1 MGERRVAELRRV
13 ALIVETSRAF
23 GRGVIRGVAQ
33 YSREHGPWAIYFT
46 PHGLDDPPP
55 GWLQGWR
62 GDGVLARIEDQRMAD
77 AVRRT
82 GAPVVELRG
91 MLPDLGFPHIGVDN
105 QAVVR
110 AAVDHLLHR
119 GLRQFAFLGYPR
131 GGYPRMDEREDCFVR
146 TMGELDLPYGV
157 FDQWPRRV
165 RSTDWEQQQSRIAR
179 WIAALHKPVGILGCS
194 DDCGLQVLDACRR
207 AEVSVPEQAA
217 VVGVDN
223 DEYLCMLSIP
233 PLSSVDILPQHVG
246 YEAAALLD
254 RMMGGDAAPKLPI
267 RTPPGE
273 VVVRESSDLLA
284 IQDAAVVAAV
294 KFIRARACDRIKVAD
309 VARCAGL
316 SPTALESRLRR
327 AIGHSVYQE
336 IQRVQID
343 HVREL
348 LAETDL
354 PLKQVAHRCGFKYTQ
369 YLSRV
374 FRQATGRTLSEY
386 RKQTRT

>member
-1 MGERRVAELRRV
+1 VPKLRRV

-33 YSREHGPWAIYFT
+33 YSRERGPWSIYFT

-55 GWLQGWR
+55 GWLQGWS
-62 GDGVLARIEDQRMAD
+62 GDGILARIEDPRMAE

-105 QAVVR
+105 QAVVQT
-110 AAVDHLLHR
+110 AVDHLFHR

-146 TMGELDLPYGV
+146 TMHDLGLPFSV
-157 FDQWPRRV
+157 FDRWPKRPRPH
-165 RSTDWEQQQSRIAR
+165 DWERQQSHIAQ
-179 WIAALHKPVGILGCS
+179 WIAALAKPVGILGCS

-207 AEVSVPEQAA
+207 AGVSVPEQAA

-233 PLSSVDILPQHVG
+233 PLTSVDIAPQHIG

-254 RMMGGDAAPKLPI
+254 RMMAGAAPTELRI

-284 IQDAAVVAAV
+284 TQDEAVVAAV
-294 KFIRARACDRIKVAD
+294 KFIRAHACDRIKVAD
-309 VARCAGL
+309 VARGVGL
-316 SPTALESRLRR
+316 SPTALETRMRR
-327 AIGHSVYQE
+327 VIGRTVYQE

-343 HVREL
+343 AVREL
-348 LAETDL
+348 LGETDL
-354 PLKQVAHRCGFKYTQ
+354 PLKQIARRCGFKYTQ

-374 FRQATGRTLSEY
+374 FRQSTGRTLTEY
-386 RKQTRT
+386 RKQMRL

>member
-1 MGERRVAELRRV
+1 VTKLRRV

-33 YSREHGPWAIYFT
+33 YSREHGPWSIYFT

-62 GDGVLARIEDQRMAD
+62 GDGILARIEDQRMAE
-77 AVRRT
+77 AVRCT

-105 QAVVR
+105 LAVVR
-110 AAVDHLLHR
+110 TAVDHLRHR

-131 GGYPRMDEREDCFVR
+131 GGYPRMDEREDGFVD
-146 TMGELDLPYGV
+146 TMRELGFPFSV
-157 FDQWPRRV
+157 FDHWPRRT
-165 RSTDWEQQQSRIAR
+165 RQPNWEQQQSRIAD
-179 WIAALHKPVGILGCS
+179 WIAALPKPVGILGCS

-207 AEVSVPEQAA
+207 AAVSVPEQAA

-246 YEAAALLD
+246 YEAASLLE
-254 RMMGGDAAPKLPI
+254 RMMAGGAPSELRI
-267 RTPPGE
+267 RTQPGE

-284 IQDAAVVAAV
+284 IQDAEVVAAV
-294 KFIRARACDRIKVAD
+294 KFIRARACQRIKVAD
-309 VARCAGL
+309 VARGVGL

-327 AIGHSVYQE
+327 AIGRSVYQE

-343 HVREL
+343 RVREL

>member
-1 MGERRVAELRRV
+1 LRRV

-55 GWLQGWR
+55 GWLQGWT
-62 GDGVLARIEDQRMAD
+62 GDGILARIEDRRMAD
-77 AVRRT
+77 AVRQT

-105 QAVVR
+105 LAVVR
-110 AAVDHLLHR
+110 TAVDHLLQR
-119 GLRQFAFLGYPR
+119 GLRRFAFLGYPR
-131 GGYPRMDEREDCFVR
+131 GGYPRMDEREDCFVQVMR
-146 TMGELDLPYGV
+146 DADVPFSV
-157 FDQWPRRV
+157 FDRWPKRPGPHA
-165 RSTDWEQQQSRIAR
+165 WERQQTQIAQ
-179 WIAALHKPVGILGCS
+179 WIAELAKPVGILGCS
-194 DDCGLQVLDACRR
+194 DDCGLQLLDACRR
-207 AEVSVPEQAA
+207 AGVSVPEQAA

-233 PLSSVDILPQHVG
+233 PLSSVDILPQHIG
-246 YEAAALLD
+246 YQAAALLD
-254 RMMGGDAAPKLPI
+254 RMMTGDTPAASQI
-267 RTPPGE
+267 RTPPGS

-284 IQDAAVVAAV
+284 SEDQAVVAAV
-294 KFIRARACDRIKVAD
+294 HFIRAHACDRIKVAD
-309 VARCAGL
+309 VARSAGL
-316 SPTALESRLRR
+316 SPTALETRLRR
-327 AIGHSVYQE
+327 AIGRTAYQE

-343 HVREL
+343 AVREL

-354 PLKQVAHRCGFKYTQ
+354 PLKQIARRCGFKYTQ

-374 FRQATGRTLSEY
+374 FRQATGRTLTEY
-386 RKQTRT
+386 RKQMRT